1 MEGAMIVSV
10 IGATGYTGYELI
22 KILVRHP
29 RFVIGQLVSETYEGK
44 AFSEVYPY
52 FKNLCDTVII
62 GRDYEKVA
70 AESEAV
76 FLCLPHA
83 AAQQAADFFHGKG
96 LKVVD
101 LSADFRIKDAQLY
114 EKVYKTKHLFPELL
128 EKAVYGI
135 PEIFGEELAKTNM
148 AANPGCYPTTVIMPL
163 FPLVK
168 EGLIDASYII
178 ADSKSGVTG
187 AGRKADLSLSFS
199 EVNEDF
205 RPYNIFGHRHNPEM
219 NHILERTGNKADV
232 TFTAHLLPVNKG
244 IETTIYAKTD
254 KSLAE
259 LASCMKAFYKD
270 RRFVRIY
277 DNGHVPSIK
286 DVVDTN
292 FIDISLF
299 LKDGKLIIVSCI
311 DNLIKGSSGAAVQN
325 LNVMCGLDETA
336 GIL

>member
-1 MEGAMIVSV
+1 MIVSV

-22 KILVRHP
+22 KILARHP
-29 RFVIGQLVSETYEGK
+29 LFRIGHLVSETYEGK

-52 FKNLCDTVII
+52 FRNICDTVII

-83 AAQQAADFFHGKG
+83 AAQQAAEFFHSKG

-101 LSADFRIKDAQLY
+101 LSADFRIKDAVLY
-114 EKVYKTKHLFPELL
+114 ENTYKTKHLFPELL
-128 EKAVYGI
+128 ASSAYGI
-135 PEIFGEELAKTNM
+135 PEIFGEEISKATLV
-148 AANPGCYPTTVIMPL
+148 ANPGCYPTTVIMPL
-163 FPLVK
+163 YPLIK
-168 EGLIDASYII
+168 DALIDTSFVI
-178 ADSKSGVTG
+178 ADAKSGVTG

-205 RPYNIFGHRHNPEM
+205 RAYNIFGHRHNPEM
-219 NHILERTGNKADV
+219 IHILERAGKRADI

-277 DNGHVPSIK
+277 DNGHIPSIK

-299 LKDGKLIIVSCI
+299 VKDGKLIVVSCI

-325 LNVMCGLDETA
+325 LNVMCQLDETA
-336 GIL
+336 GII